1 MLFFRATTHNDLQL
15 RAQQES
21 IQVTVIHNAS
31 IMNAVGACGLQLY
44 KYGEVSP
51 FTGSWLL
58 TSVHIACLHA

>member
-1 MLFFRATTHNDLQL
+1 MLFRATTHNDLQL
-15 RAQQES
+15 RAQQEG

-51 FTGSWLL
+51 VTGYGSDSL
-58 TSVHIACLHA
+58 HMACLHT